1 MSRYKIILVH
11 KTVDI
16 GQKDKYS
23 ERMKMKELT
32 KEHALAIIAFA
43 PALAYVG
50 YKLALELWCIA
61 YGLIY

>member
-16 GQKDKYS
+16 GQIHKYS
-23 ERMKMKELT
+23 ERMKMKDLT
-32 KEHALAIIAFA
+32 KEYAIAALAFA
-43 PALAYVG
+43 PLLAYIG